1 MADLTGKLGQQGESV
16 MYNEAISYLTV
27 LNSKMTAAAT
37 DSITPIEGYI
47 SKYEYVDGLRNSL
60 QPSFGFEGENVP
72 EEVKP
77 LLDPLMTIKTISE
90 TGDNFKTL
98 QDYVAGLDGGSF
110 DPPLAASFSPES
122 SIRSTVHPVPSK
134 EATDPRRFGR
144 LIMFNDFNASQQE
157 FLINNAPLYGF
168 VLYENYGLY
177 FLGFQSVKD
186 SISTNGLQKTLSQ
199 FQKNLIPATSI
210 VVTATAI
217 LSAEDPIGLPLDPV
231 TYPDNVK
238 NNEGVHI
245 PLVRTDMQTIW
256 AEVFPSYKQMYA
268 AAKAAGHTLRNDS
281 GFRPAF
287 GAQASWT
294 STSGKTNTFT
304 TQETLRNQS
313 SRWWS
318 NGKLLKPNNDDIKK
332 FLNTDGTFK
341 SVTVSG
347 KTGKQA
353 FVFHAGS
360 KAFSP
365 ATAPPGASR
374 HGSGI
379 ACDFPTGT
387 LGSQNISEDSNSPA
401 EKLKSN
407 GTYYKWLVENSWKYG
422 FIRTVGSEE
431 WHFDWLPE
439 RALKGPYSALK
450 NKQYN
455 LFYAQLGLGN
465 IPGGTLNGTGNA
477 KRS

>member
-1 MADLTGKLGQQGESV
+1 
-16 MYNEAISYLTV
+16 
-27 LNSKMTAAAT
+27 
-37 DSITPIEGYI
+37 
-47 SKYEYVDGLRNSL
+47 
-60 QPSFGFEGENVP
+60 
-72 EEVKP
+72 
-77 LLDPLMTIKTISE
+77 
-90 TGDNFKTL
+90 
-98 QDYVAGLDGGSF
+98 
-110 DPPLAASFSPES
+110 
-122 SIRSTVHPVPSK
+122 
-134 EATDPRRFGR
+134 
-144 LIMFNDFNASQQE
+144 MFNDFNASQQE

-210 VVTATAI
+210 VITETAI

-238 NNEGVHI
+238 NNAGVHI

-256 AEVFPSYKQMYA
+256 AEAFPSYKQMYA

-281 GFRPAF
+281 GFRPAT
-287 GAQASWT
+287 GAGSWT
-294 STSGKTNTFT
+294 SASGKTNTFT

-313 SRWWS
+313 SRWWRDGNS
-318 NGKLLKPNNDDIKK
+318 DVQK
-332 FLNTDGTFK
+332 FINTDGTFK
-341 SVTVSG
+341 PVTKNG

-353 FVFHAGS
+353 FVFFAGS
-360 KAFSP
+360 SAFSP
-365 ATAPPGASR
+365 ATAPPGSSN

-387 LGSQNISEDSNSPA
+387 LGSRNIPEDSNSPA

-431 WHFDWLPE
+431 WHFDWLPDK
-439 RALKGPYSALK
+439 AVKGPYAKLA
-450 NKQYN
+450 NKQAN
-455 LFYAQLGLGN
+455 LFYAQLGLGS
-465 IPGGTLNGTGNA
+465 IAGGTLNGTGNA